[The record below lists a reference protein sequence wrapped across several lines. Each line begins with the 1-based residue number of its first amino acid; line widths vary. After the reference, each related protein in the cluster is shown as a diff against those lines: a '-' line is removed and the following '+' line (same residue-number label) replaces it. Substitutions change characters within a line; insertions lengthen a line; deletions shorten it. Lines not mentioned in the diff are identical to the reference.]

1 VHKNLLDA
9 KYFRLPF
16 GLNATAAVLL
26 FGVSTSFFGQS
37 LPPKKPQPTP
47 EKVIAEHI
55 AALNACDWNR
65 MMAQYDDGVEFLSK
79 DGGIVK
85 GREAIGQMFKKALQ
99 PPSGGGQCGMKLIPE
114 HTVVVGD
121 TVNVVWRVEAP
132 FFAEPYRGSEAFETR
147 NGLLVLQVTTW
158 DPGAI
163 KMKK

>member
-1 VHKNLLDA
+1 M
-9 KYFRLPF
+9 RLVVV
-16 GLNATAAVLL
+16 GLRLALGALVLGALTTAA
-26 FGVSTSFFGQS
+26 SAQS
-37 LPPKKPQPTP
+37 LPAKKPQPTP

-65 MMAQYDDGVEFLSK
+65 MMAQYDDTIEFLSK

-85 GREAIGQMFKKALQ
+85 GRAAIGEMFKKALL

-114 HTVVVGD
+114 HTVVVGG

-132 FFAEPYRGSEAFETR
+132 FFAEPYRGSEAFETK

-158 DPGAI
+158 DPSAI

>member
-1 VHKNLLDA
+1 MRENRVVPMA
-9 KYFRLPF
+9 VRLASVALVLGAF
-16 GLNATAAVLL
+16 TAMTSAQGLPA
-26 FGVSTSFFGQS
+26 
-37 LPPKKPQPTP
+37 KKPQPTP

-65 MMAQYDDGVEFLSK
+65 MMAQYDDNIEFLSK

-85 GREAIGQMFKKALQ
+85 GREAIGQMFKKALL

-132 FFAEPYRGSEAFETR
+132 FFAEPYRGSEAFETK

-158 DPGAI
+158 DPSAI

>member
-1 VHKNLLDA
+1 MREM
-9 KYFRLPF
+9 RLIHRSIGFCLPLAALVF
-16 GLNATAAVLL
+16 SALTTA
-26 FGVSTSFFGQS
+26 VSAQS
-37 LPPKKPQPTP
+37 LPAKKPQPTP
-47 EKVIAEHI
+47 ERVIAEHI

-65 MMAQYDDGVEFLSK
+65 MMAQYDDNVEFLSK
-79 DGGIVK
+79 DGGIIK
-85 GREAIGQMFKKALQ
+85 GRAAIGDMFKKALQ

-132 FFAEPYRGSEAFETR
+132 FFAVPYRGSEAFETR

-163 KMKK
+163 KMK

>member
-1 VHKNLLDA
+1 MKIS
-9 KYFRLPF
+9 KRYILP
-16 GLNATAAVLL
+16 VLL
-26 FGVSTSFFGQS
+26 VASFASACFAQGA
-37 LPPKKPQPTP
+37 LPPKKPLSTP

-65 MMAQYDDGVEFLSK
+65 MMAQYDDNVEFLSK

-85 GREAIGQMFKKALQ
+85 GRAAIGEMFRKALKT
-99 PPSGGGQCGMKLIPE
+99 PAGGGQCGMKLIPE

-132 FFAEPYRGSEAFETR
+132 FFAEPYRGSEAFETK

-158 DPGAI
+158 DPSAI